1 MVKEGELIEKGK
13 LIGYSGQSGI
23 ATTPHLH
30 FQIDKLSSPFKPY
43 WPFTS
48 AEAQAAGYS
57 FFQAINN
64 GLGKENIEKYTINP
78 LIYVQK
84 YLNFEGQ
91 PEQKAEEKEI
101 PSINNEE
108 ENKENIP
115 STPEN
120 ISQPKNSPPEEIKE
134 DIKENIPEN
143 IDSIPENREIV
154 IDKKRNFQEFK
165 IINENFYLLGN
176 PVIVQIKTIDKNMEI
191 ITNPEI
197 DNEIKV
203 ELNPISYKLNKN
215 ILTKTDFIDG
225 SAIIGFTPQEAGTIN
240 LSLSYN
246 DEIFISQPITILGQ
260 ANKTTNIKIET
271 QRYFSL
277 FDPQPIIIKLIDEN
291 SNITPWDDNLA
302 ELQIE
307 VITGKGYTN
316 PQKLTK
322 FDFREGIAIINFT
335 GEDMTDARIKI
346 YNEKIQALSPLLE
359 PKLFTDIDAVNPSY
373 EAIYDL
379 KKKRIIEGY
388 EDGSFKP
395 DNLVARVE
403 ALKLILRSANSNLN
417 TNLEKKYSD
426 IIDDSWYTKYIATAQ
441 SMQIVEGYPD
451 GTFKPENQVSRAEF
465 YKMLLKTFNIEID
478 PVISENPYND
488 TENLQWYAPYAQKV
502 KQLNLI
508 DSQDNYFYPEKPMT
522 RAEIVE
528 SIYRLEKSVKKN

>member
-1 MVKEGELIEKGK
+1 
-13 LIGYSGQSGI
+13 
-23 ATTPHLH
+23 
-30 FQIDKLSSPFKPY
+30 
-43 WPFTS
+43 
-48 AEAQAAGYS
+48 
-57 FFQAINN
+57 
-64 GLGKENIEKYTINP
+64 
-78 LIYVQK
+78 
-84 YLNFEGQ
+84 
-91 PEQKAEEKEI
+91 
-101 PSINNEE
+101 
-108 ENKENIP
+108 
-115 STPEN
+115 
-120 ISQPKNSPPEEIKE
+120 
-134 DIKENIPEN
+134 
-143 IDSIPENREIV
+143 
-154 IDKKRNFQEFK
+154 
-165 IINENFYLLGN
+165 
-176 PVIVQIKTIDKNMEI
+176 
-191 ITNPEI
+191 
-197 DNEIKV
+197 
-203 ELNPISYKLNKN
+203 
-215 ILTKTDFIDG
+215 
-225 SAIIGFTPQEAGTIN
+225 
-240 LSLSYN
+240 
-246 DEIFISQPITILGQ
+246 
-260 ANKTTNIKIET
+260 
-271 QRYFSL
+271 
-277 FDPQPIIIKLIDEN
+277 
-291 SNITPWDDNLA
+291 
-302 ELQIE
+302 
-307 VITGKGYTN
+307 
-316 PQKLTK
+316 
-322 FDFREGIAIINFT
+322 
-335 GEDMTDARIKI
+335 MTDARIKI